1 VTEPSPEQ
9 VHLSVDGP
17 IATITLDSPGNRN
30 ALSRQLV
37 AELRACVDEAASD
50 SAVKALVLTGTGS
63 VFCSGA
69 DLREAA
75 QGMAPGG
82 SAFADLLEVLWSLPK
97 IVVVKLN
104 GHVRAGGLGLVATAD
119 IVVAPDDATLAF
131 AEVRIGVAPAM
142 IAVVCVRR
150 MTPRAVTHYLLTGE
164 TFTARDAVGAGLVTI
179 AVPARELDACLSALL
194 REIRTTEPNA
204 VAETKKLLGE
214 LAGLDVHDGLR
225 HAEEVSGR
233 LFASPEA
240 AEGIAAF
247 REKRRPA
254 WHV

>member
-1 VTEPSPEQ
+1 MAEPAEL

-30 ALSRQLV
+30 ALSRRLV
-37 AELRACVDEAASD
+37 SELRHAVDTGAGVHT
-50 SAVKALVLTGTGS
+50 VKALVLTGTGS

-69 DLREAA
+69 DLGEAA
-75 QGMAPGG
+75 QGMTPGG
-82 SAFADLLEVLWSLPK
+82 SAFADLLEVLWALPK

-104 GHVRAGGLGLVATAD
+104 GHVRAGGLGLVAAAD

-142 IAVVCVRR
+142 IAVVCARR
-150 MTPRAVTHYLLTGE
+150 MTPRAVTRYLLTGE
-164 TFTARDAVGAGLVTI
+164 TFNARDAVGAGLVTI
-179 AVPARELDACLSALL
+179 AVPAGEIDARVSELLG
-194 REIRTTEPNA
+194 EIRTTEPNA
-204 VAETKKLLGE
+204 VAETKKLLRD
-214 LAGLDVHDGLR
+214 LAELDVHDGLR

-240 AEGIAAF
+240 AEGMAAF